1 MKQIFSIMRKELEIY
16 LGSLLVIIFMGVFLG
31 VTLFTFFNIET
42 FFSRGIADI
51 RPMFTWMPIL
61 LIFLL
66 AAITMRQWS
75 EEQRS
80 GTMEMLLVRVA
91 EARDD
96 EVSLFAVFDSYDE
109 ALHRI
114 YCALFNRDEEIR
126 SSLGMDPFVHEVLFV
141 RSLKL
146 KPRWQGSSL
155 GAQAIQTAASTLVTM
170 GLVVAN
176 SDLGL
181 SIDDWLNLGFVKIAR
196 QKGFF
201 VCERT
206 MKNRYGR
213 AVLSP

>member
-1 MKQIFSIMRKELEIY
+1 MREAIGHVKFSFSSSLRPWDGDPEQYWIEVTGRIMALPDEAPDDAEA
-16 LGSLLVIIFMGVFLG
+16 
-31 VTLFTFFNIET
+31 EP
-42 FFSRGIADI
+42 A
-51 RPMFTWMPIL
+51 
-61 LIFLL
+61 
-66 AAITMRQWS
+66 
-75 EEQRS
+75 

-126 SSLGMDPFVHEVLFV
+126 SSLGMDPFVHEVLVV
-141 RSLKL
+141 RSLRL
-146 KPRWQGSSL
+146 KPRWRGSSR

-170 GLVVAN
+170 GLEVAN
-176 SDLGL
+176 ADLGL

-196 QKGFF
+196 QNGFF

-206 MKNRYGR
+206 KKNRSGR
-213 AVLSP
+213 AVL

>member
-1 MKQIFSIMRKELEIY
+1 MREAIGPVNCSFSSSLRPWDGDPEQYWIEVTGQIMALPDEAPDDAEA
-16 LGSLLVIIFMGVFLG
+16 
-31 VTLFTFFNIET
+31 EP
-42 FFSRGIADI
+42 A
-51 RPMFTWMPIL
+51 
-61 LIFLL
+61 
-66 AAITMRQWS
+66 
-75 EEQRS
+75 

-96 EVSLFAVFDSYDE
+96 EVSLFAVFDSYDQ
-109 ALHRI
+109 ALHEI
-114 YCALFNRDEEIR
+114 YHSLFNRDEEIR

-176 SDLGL
+176 ADLGL
-181 SIDDWLNLGFVKIAR
+181 SIDDWLDLGFVKIAR

-206 MKNRYGR
+206 KKNRYGR
-213 AVLSP
+213 AVL

>member
-1 MKQIFSIMRKELEIY
+1 MREAIGHVKFSFSSSLRPWDGDPEQDWIEVTGRIMALPDEAPDDAEAEP
-16 LGSLLVIIFMGVFLG
+16 V
-31 VTLFTFFNIET
+31 
-42 FFSRGIADI
+42 
-51 RPMFTWMPIL
+51 
-61 LIFLL
+61 
-66 AAITMRQWS
+66 
-75 EEQRS
+75 
-80 GTMEMLLVRVA
+80 LVRVA

-96 EVSLFAVFDSYDE
+96 EVSLFAVFDSYDQ
-109 ALHRI
+109 ALHEI
-114 YCALFNRDEEIR
+114 YRSLFNRDEEIR

-176 SDLGL
+176 ADLGL

-206 MKNRYGR
+206 KKNRYGR
-213 AVLSP
+213 AVL